1 MAEHSE
7 LALGDVEWLFLQ
19 RVDRAVRDQEPDK
32 VARRTDRQRTEDVL
46 LVGPLGERTLPG
58 QIEQRRGVLAQA
70 ESWERGRERA
80 VGQSFFRRY
89 VVTVAS

>member
-1 MAEHSE
+1 MSEHGKF
-7 LALGDVEWLFLQ
+7 ALRDFERLLLQ
-19 RVDRAVRDQEPDK
+19 RVDGAVRDQEPDQ
-32 VARRTDRQRTEDVL
+32 VAGRTDRQRTEDVL
-46 LVGPLGERTLPG
+46 LVRPLGQRTLPG

-70 ESWERGRERA
+70 ESGERGRERG